1 MAETVKTDSN
11 INAVRRFN
19 CAVAIKSCMLHG
31 STFYALEVKGNEVDG
46 DTAEMDDVI
55 KSDHCNG
62 NKSFVET
69 LRATRNQEVGELTL
83 T

>member
-55 KSDHCNG
+55 KSL
-62 NKSFVET
+62 VET
-69 LRATRNQEVGELTL
+69 LRATRNRTSW
-83 T
+83 